1 MVWEKTDVDPTL
13 VKGLSESYGV
23 DLLTAA
29 IMFRRGLVDAGEIK
43 FLLEEDIRYLHNPF
57 LFDEM
62 EDAVDR
68 VRQAVVEGEKVLV
81 FGDRDVDGITSTAI
95 VVDTLRGLGLEVSWR
110 VPMGDDPY
118 GLTAEAVKTFADNDG
133 TLIITVD
140 CGITNTGEIALAQ
153 EMGVDTVVLDHHHL
167 PAELPPAVAIVD
179 PKDPESSYPF
189 DGLAG
194 CGVALKF
201 RHAVALSGLEIYK
214 QPICLIN
221 LRPGNDTIIFEAIRL
236 NNLVEV
242 DRLVETVVPGM
253 VRPEESRIADFVAG
267 HHLVAYDRPVQERY
281 LREVFGASVEVD
293 LDDLSAVVWEHFP
306 ALEGK
311 SLLQIR
317 ELSRLVRYHGDGL
330 LEVDVLKNLFEVVLF
345 KAYPALGGSLES
357 VLDLVALGSLG
368 DMVPLRDENRI
379 MIRRGITKISGEPR
393 AGVRKLLELQKL
405 LGKTVT
411 AQDLSFY
418 LTPVINASG
427 RLGRPDLSVSLL
439 LSEDPKEIHELAS
452 AIVEM
457 NKERRKIGEDAWGQV
472 LPVARDSFERLG
484 ERLVL
489 VVDPAI
495 HRGITGILAGRLS
508 RMFNAPAVVI
518 TENDGQLVGSLRT
531 MRGVRATEF
540 LRQFEELFL
549 DWGGHDGA
557 AGFLLA
563 KEQGDELLTRL
574 AESAETLFLEAADE
588 RLSVDAELPQK
599 YLTPELQE
607 VVRFFGPFG
616 QGNPPLVFMARGL
629 KLRSVQFI
637 GKEEQHV
644 KLLVDAGRHKW
655 PAVFWNGGERVG
667 SDFGAD
673 DTVDLLFGI
682 STNYFQNQETLQ
694 MEIVDVRRTAS

>member
-1 MVWEKTDVDPTL
+1 MVWEKTEVDSTL
-13 VKGLSESYGV
+13 VRGLSESYGV

-29 IMFRRGLVDAGEIK
+29 IMARRGLVDAGEIK

-81 FGDRDVDGITSTAI
+81 FGDRDVDGITSTVI
-95 VVDTLRGLGLEVSWR
+95 LVETLRDLGLEVSWR

-133 TLIITVD
+133 TLILTVD
-140 CGITNTGEIALAQ
+140 CGITNNGEIALAQ
-153 EMGVDTVVLDHHHL
+153 ELGIDTVVLDHHHL

-201 RHAVALSGLEIYK
+201 RQAITLSGFEIYK

-221 LRPGNDTIIFEAIRL
+221 LRPGNGTIIFEAIRL
-236 NNLVEV
+236 NNLLEI

-267 HHLVAYDRPVQERY
+267 HHLVVYDRPVQERF
-281 LREVFGASVEVD
+281 LREVFGASVEID
-293 LDDLSAVVWEHFP
+293 LDDLSTAVWEHFP
-306 ALEGK
+306 SLEGK

-317 ELSRLVRYHGDGL
+317 ELSRLVRYHGEGL
-330 LEVDVLKNLFEVVLF
+330 LEVDILKNLFEVVLL
-345 KAYPALGGSLES
+345 KVYPGLGKSLES
-357 VLDLVALGSLG
+357 VVDLVALGSLG

-379 MIRRGITKISGEPR
+379 MIRYGIKKLSESPR
-393 AGVRKLLELQKL
+393 LGVRKLLELQKL
-405 LGKTVT
+405 LGKTIT
-411 AQDLSFY
+411 AQDVSFSI
-418 LTPVINASG
+418 TPVINASG
-427 RLGRPDLSVSLL
+427 RLGRPDVSVSLL
-439 LSEDPKEIHELAS
+439 LSEDPKEVHELATR
-452 AIVEM
+452 IVEM
-457 NKERRKIGEDAWGQV
+457 NKERRKIGEEAWGQV
-472 LPVARDSFERLG
+472 LPVARESFERLG

-489 VVDPAI
+489 IVDPSI

-540 LRQFEELFL
+540 LQQFEDLFL

-557 AGFLLA
+557 AGFLLE
-563 KEQGDELLTRL
+563 KEQGDELLARL
-574 AESAETLFLEAADE
+574 TASAETLFLEAADD
-588 RLSVDAELPQK
+588 RLSVDAELPQN

-607 VVRFFGPFG
+607 VVRLFGPFG
-616 QGNPPLVFMARGL
+616 QGNPSLVFMARGL
-629 KLRSVQFI
+629 TIRSVQLI

-667 SDFGAD
+667 TDFSAED
-673 DTVDLLFGI
+673 QVDLLFGL
-682 STNYFQNQETLQ
+682 STNYFQNRETLQ
-694 MEIVDVRRTAS
+694 MEIVDLRRTSS

>member
-1 MVWEKTDVDPTL
+1 MLWEKTDVDPTL

-29 IMFRRGLVDAGEIK
+29 IMTRRGLVDAGEIK
-43 FLLEEDIRYLHNPF
+43 FLLEEDVRYLHNPF

-118 GLTAEAVKTFADNDG
+118 GLTAEAVKSFADGDG

-140 CGITNTGEIALAQ
+140 CGITNSAEIALAQ
-153 EMGVDTVVLDHHHL
+153 EMGIDTVVLDHHNL

-201 RHAVALSGLEIYK
+201 RQAVALSGLEIYK

-281 LREVFGASVEVD
+281 LREVFGVSVEVD
-293 LDDLSAVVWEHFP
+293 LDDLSTAVWEHFP

-317 ELSRLVRYHGDGL
+317 ELSRLVRYHGERL
-330 LEVDVLKNLFEVVLF
+330 LEVDVLKNLFEVVLL
-345 KAYPALGGSLES
+345 KVYPGLGTCLES
-357 VLDLVALGSLG
+357 VSDLVALGSLG

-379 MIRRGITKISGEPR
+379 MIRRGIKKISEEPR
-393 AGVRKLLELQKL
+393 PGVRKLLELQKL

-411 AQDLSFY
+411 AQDVSFSV
-418 LTPVINASG
+418 TPVINASG
-427 RLGRPDLSVSLL
+427 RLGRPDLSVNLL
-439 LSEDPKEIHELAS
+439 LSEDPKEIHELAT

-457 NKERRKIGEDAWGQV
+457 NKQRRKIGEDAWGQV
-472 LPVARDSFERLG
+472 LPVARESFERLG

-508 RMFNAPAVVI
+508 RLFNAPAVVI
-518 TENDGQLVGSLRT
+518 TESDGQLVGSLRT
-531 MRGVRATEF
+531 MRGVRATRF
-540 LRQFEELFL
+540 LQQFEDLFL

-563 KEQGDELLTRL
+563 KERGDELLARL
-574 AESAETLFLEAADE
+574 SESAETLFLEAADE

-607 VVRFFGPFG
+607 VVRIFGPFG

-667 SDFGAD
+667 SDFKAE

-682 STNYFQNQETLQ
+682 TTNYFQNRETLQ
-694 MEIVDVRRTAS
+694 MEIIDVRRTEA